1 MVHHNGRPD
10 IFKIGTKYCAEE
22 LVKMDFDGYSIGGTS
37 VGSIVAALYAMGY
50 KPYYIYVLFKKY
62 AEEIGINKKVTPHI
76 LRHSYATRSIEAGIP
91 AVVLQKLMGHS
102 DVKITLNTYTS
113 IFNDFKLDEINKVN
127 AYYERNNLLD
137 DKEDV
142 R

>member
-1 MVHHNGRPD
+1 M
-10 IFKIGTKYCAEE
+10 
-22 LVKMDFDGYSIGGTS
+22 
-37 VGSIVAALYAMGY
+37 
-50 KPYYIYVLFKKY
+50 
-62 AEEIGINKKVTPHI
+62 
-76 LRHSYATRSIEAGIP
+76 P

-137 DKEDV
+137 DKEDI

>member
-1 MVHHNGRPD
+1 MS
-10 IFKIGTKYCAEE
+10 T
-22 LVKMDFDGYSIGGTS
+22 
-37 VGSIVAALYAMGY
+37 
-50 KPYYIYVLFKKY
+50 
-62 AEEIGINKKVTPHI
+62 HI
-76 LRHSYATRSIEAGIP
+76 LRHSYATRSIEAGMP

>member
-1 MVHHNGRPD
+1 M
-10 IFKIGTKYCAEE
+10 
-22 LVKMDFDGYSIGGTS
+22 
-37 VGSIVAALYAMGY
+37 
-50 KPYYIYVLFKKY
+50 
-62 AEEIGINKKVTPHI
+62 
-76 LRHSYATRSIEAGIP
+76 P

-137 DKEDV
+137 DKEDEFITTLKSIFGKRIAFCLDCNICNHYRQQHV
-142 R
+142 